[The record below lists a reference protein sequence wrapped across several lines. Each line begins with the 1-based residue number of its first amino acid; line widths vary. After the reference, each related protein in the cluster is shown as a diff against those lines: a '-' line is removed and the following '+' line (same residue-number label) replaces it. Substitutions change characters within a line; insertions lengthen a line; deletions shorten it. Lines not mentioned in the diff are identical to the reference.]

1 MRIDL
6 NAGLP
11 LEHPSSSKAQNSRLV
26 SRDNGEAAAAAVS
39 NVSEKSSVHELASI
53 ALNAP
58 EIRMRKVEAL
68 RASISAGQYRVRAG
82 EIAAS
87 LLEELR
93 TR

>member
-11 LEHPSSSKAQNSRLV
+11 LEHASSSKAQNSRLV
-26 SRDNGEAAAAAVS
+26 SRDNGEAAAAAS
-39 NVSEKSSVHELASI
+39 NVSDKSTVRELASI

-58 EIRMRKVEAL
+58 EIRMPKVEAL
-68 RASISAGQYRVRAG
+68 RASISSGQYRVGAG